1 MKNRKKI
8 EEERRLAYVAITRAK
23 RKLYI
28 TNTASRLLFGSTTRN
43 LPSRFLKEIPEEL
56 CDMTSSVNSY
66 SSFGY
71 SSSFS
76 SFGGEKRGE
85 YYSPKTPINYTT
97 KAKTFASSYTSKP
110 GTPSSTNSNLY
121 TVGMQVS
128 HKTFGTG
135 LILKATPTGP
145 DTMLEIAF
153 DKVGTKKIMAN
164 FAKLEIL

>member
-1 MKNRKKI
+1 MYLQKFRI
-8 EEERRLAYVAITRAK
+8 IRMI
-23 RKLYI
+23 
-28 TNTASRLLFGSTTRN
+28 F
-43 LPSRFLKEIPEEL
+43 
-56 CDMTSSVNSY
+56 
-66 SSFGY
+66 
-71 SSSFS
+71 
-76 SFGGEKRGE
+76 
-85 YYSPKTPINYTT
+85 YYPP
-97 KAKTFASSYTSKP
+97 SSYTSKP
-110 GTPSSTNSNLY
+110 TTPSSTNSALY